1 MRTNVNSTIYFSV
14 LFYFLLIF
22 LVCKYLLLFSQLLL
36 CELHFKFLII
46 RAMIFHTYI
55 TSLFE

>member
-22 LVCKYLLLFSQLLL
+22 LVCKYVLLLFSQL
-36 CELHFKFLII
+36 CELYLKLGG
-46 RAMIFHTYI
+46 
-55 TSLFE
+55 S